1 MKYSQYRFKFYINAS
16 HAIYIDGVLGQAHPH
31 TWEIMLYT
39 LKMREDFIA
48 FDAIEKQIER
58 YLQQFQDKYIN
69 QIEPFTTINPTLE
82 NIARYL
88 KEELQKLL
96 FEKKWL
102 LLSIEVGE
110 TPSRSYIIDI
120 SDEIRTKMQYS

>member
-48 FDAIEKQIER
+48 FDAIEKQIEG